1 VRYVA
6 LILAALSG
14 TALADGFR
22 SAEFGMSE
30 AQVRA
35 TESGVAWGGKGN
47 VIGFK
52 TEIAGLDAIAQ
63 YEFTNGKFYGGGY
76 RVIEEHS
83 NRTLYLSDYDELL
96 GLLTQKY
103 GKP

>member
-1 VRYVA
+1 MRYVA

-47 VIGFK
+47 VIG
-52 TEIAGLDAIAQ
+52 
-63 YEFTNGKFYGGGY
+63 
-76 RVIEEHS
+76 
-83 NRTLYLSDYDELL
+83 
-96 GLLTQKY
+96 
-103 GKP
+103 